1 MKLTYLLIAAVTASL
16 SSCSLINSVLKTD
29 TKDSSET
36 TTAKASP
43 ATTVATVTPTTPTAE
58 TSAKAKAENKKSDK
72 KDVKKMNPDGDKI
85 DERIDGEWII
95 ISAGDKTV
103 PSSDDMPYINF
114 MRAEG
119 RFYASNGCNVLN
131 GTYIT
136 TPAGVITF
144 DHVLST
150 MKMCP
155 ETDYEIPI
163 SSVLSGS
170 EPVKVKITDLGHET
184 YLSLL
189 DSKGTE
195 IIARKHNMDFLNGN
209 WQIMT
214 VNGKTVK
221 SEDATLFMDINEL
234 KVHGNT
240 GCNFFNGDL
249 FINPDKSN
257 AIDFSNLA
265 STRMACPNMEEES
278 AILLALEETASAI
291 QGSDHKVMFL
301 STTGKEL
308 MTLKSIPLQAEE

>member
-1 MKLTYLLIAAVTASL
+1 MKLTYLLVAAAALSL

-29 TKDSSET
+29 TKDSAETVSAT
-36 TTAKASP
+36 TTSVK
-43 ATTVATVTPTTPTAE
+43 AE
-58 TSAKAKAENKKSDK
+58 TPSKAQSEDKKSQNKKTEK
-72 KDVKKMNPDGDKI
+72 KDVKKMNPDGDKL
-85 DERIDGEWII
+85 DERIDGEWVI
-95 ISAGDKTV
+95 ISAGGKTV
-103 PSSDDMPYINF
+103 PASDDMPYINF
-114 MRAEG
+114 MRSEE

-131 GTYIT
+131 GSYIIS
-136 TPAGVITF
+136 PAGVVTF

-170 EPVKVKITDLGHET
+170 EPVKVKITDMGHET

-195 IIARKHNMDFLNGN
+195 IMARKHNMDFLNGN
-209 WQIMT
+209 WRIMT

-221 SEDATLFMDINEL
+221 SEEATIFMDINEL

-249 FINPDKSN
+249 FINPEKSN
-257 AIDFSNLA
+257 AIDFSNLI
-265 STRMACPNMEEES
+265 STRMACPNMDEES
-278 AILLALEETASAI
+278 AIMLALEETASAI
-291 QGSDHKVMFL
+291 QGSDRKVMLL
-301 STTGKEL
+301 SATGKEL
-308 MTLKSIPLQAEE
+308 MTLMSIPVQAEE